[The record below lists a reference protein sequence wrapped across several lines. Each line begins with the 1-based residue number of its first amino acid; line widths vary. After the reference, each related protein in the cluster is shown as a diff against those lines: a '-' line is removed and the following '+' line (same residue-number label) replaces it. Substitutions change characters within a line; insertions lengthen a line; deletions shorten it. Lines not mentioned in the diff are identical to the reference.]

1 MGITSKQNETTKNI
15 LASVQFK
22 SVFESNFRDF
32 RKPIMKKPEN
42 ENFENFENFE
52 NENYRTVTS
61 TNNAEKDW
69 ITTNN
74 AEKDWI
80 KSNTNDE
87 KDWIKLLN
95 NDEKDW
101 IKLNVGG
108 IKIPIS
114 IFGDK
119 QFEIFFNIL
128 EV

>member
-1 MGITSKQNETTKNI
+1 MGITSKQNETTTNI

-32 RKPIMKKPEN
+32 RKPIMNKES
-42 ENFENFENFE
+42 E
-52 NENYRTVTS
+52 NENYLTVTTNDAEKDWIT
-61 TNNAEKDW
+61 TNNAVKDW

-87 KDWIKLLN
+87 NDWIKLN

-108 IKIPIS
+108 MKIPIS